1 MFPVVQL
8 ERVSIVRGGRTILD
22 KIDWRVDS
30 DQRWV
35 IIGPNGAGKT
45 TLLRV
50 AAAQIHPSSGV
61 AKILG
66 QTLGVRS

>member
-1 MFPVVQL
+1 MARVLDLNNVTVLRDKKPVLNNV
-8 ERVSIVRGGRTILD
+8 
-22 KIDWRVDS
+22 DWQVDS

-50 AAAQIHPSSGV
+50 AAAQIQPSSG
-61 AKILG
+61 KPG
-66 QTLGVRS
+66 